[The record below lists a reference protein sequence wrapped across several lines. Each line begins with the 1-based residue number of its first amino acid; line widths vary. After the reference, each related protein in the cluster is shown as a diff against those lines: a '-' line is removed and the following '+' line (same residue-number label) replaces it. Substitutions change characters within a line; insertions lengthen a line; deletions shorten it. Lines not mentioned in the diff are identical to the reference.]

1 MRAFLEMALVRAG
14 HRVIATPT
22 GTEAVEIAARSEE
35 PIDLLIADVVMP
47 GLSGPEV
54 ADKLRQRQPG
64 MRTLFLSG
72 YSSHAS
78 LPEWVTSDPGAFLQK
93 PFTVEALLS
102 KVRERL
108 SRS

>member
-1 MRAFLEMALVRAG
+1 
-14 HRVIATPT
+14 
-22 GTEAVEIAARSEE
+22 
-35 PIDLLIADVVMP
+35 
-47 GLSGPEV
+47 
-54 ADKLRQRQPG
+54 

-72 YSSHAS
+72 YSSHSA
-78 LPEWVTSDPGAFLQK
+78 LPESVTTDPGAFLQK